1 MDEENTS
8 GKLPEN
14 SEEAEFT
21 ESELRYDDYTDYE
34 DFERRERA
42 RRARYVQNYEGTG
55 AETAPAGETPAEA
68 APVDEMPSE
77 ELPAETAPA
86 EEMPSEELPAEAA
99 PAEEAYTEEGL
110 PEELPRDKVPESFL
124 TAGRTGRRLDPAEEE
139 MAAERRRIY
148 AQQRR
153 IRENENRLR
162 ENEERLRE
170 NEARIRENE
179 EQIRANEERIREQEE
194 RLSRQEQQLKERA
207 RAAQENRRREET
219 PAPRREQT
227 EAPRRERIE
236 APRRERAE
244 AVRREQAE
252 AARERKRKQQRER
265 QLQRRH
271 EEVTEQVNRRVRKG
285 KVKRTILLLL
295 LILLVAMGVLL
306 YRYLGAFQAGGSP
319 IDPLVNGQAAQD
331 TAMSV
336 YTNIALFGVD
346 STEGELE
353 QGNNRSD
360 MIMIASIH
368 KLTGEVK
375 LVSVYRD
382 TLLRVSEDD
391 LYTKCNAAYAYGG
404 PQQAVSML
412 NRNLDLNIRDYATVG
427 FGGLADAIDAVGG
440 IELDIAEEE
449 IHFLNDYQST
459 MAEPLGKEYI
469 PIEHAGTQ
477 TVNGLQAT
485 AYCRIRYTAGDDFRR
500 TERQRTVLT
509 KLLTK
514 AKRATPSQ
522 LQQLLSLL
530 TEDVSTSLS
539 KTEMLELAAQLVRAD
554 VKDTLGFPAPDKI
567 ATGMVDGASM
577 VIPVDLKANVVWL
590 HGVLFGDLYYQVSP
604 EVEAISQRVTQI
616 TGY

>member
-1 MDEENTS
+1 MDEENRS

-77 ELPAETAPA
+77 ELPA